1 MGAFRRALALALAA
15 SLALGAAAC
24 DALLGLGDYQSA
36 ACVGNDCPD
45 AGRDTGSDV
54 DIDQDAGGA
63 TDDAAPDAS
72 TAPTDASVDGGPT
85 PFERWAHWTMPNP
98 DASIGGDSSAPLP
111 HPMAYDAGGSGS
123 VFDVRT
129 QLTWEKDGS
138 TAASDY
144 ATAARHCAVQGM
156 RLPTRIELV
165 SLVDFTQSPS
175 IDSSVFT
182 GTQSAPY
189 WTSSPVATGAGG
201 DASVAYWTV
210 DFTHGL
216 VGNDPNVQGKYV
228 RCVGMTPW

>member
-1 MGAFRRALALALAA
+1 MA

-24 DALLGLGDYQSA
+24 DALLGLGQYQSV
-36 ACVGNDCPD
+36 ACVGSDCPPD
-45 AGRDTGSDV
+45 AAADTGTDV
-54 DIDQDAGGA
+54 NIDQDAGSMS
-63 TDDAAPDAS
+63 DDAPPDTSSLPPPDAS
-72 TAPTDASVDGGPT
+72 DEGGP
-85 PFERWAHWTMPNP
+85 PLFERWAHWPMPNP
-98 DASIGGDSSAPLP
+98 DASIGGDSSTPLP
-111 HPMAYDAGGSGS
+111 NPMAYDAGGSGP
-123 VFDVRT
+123 VYDART
-129 QLTWEKDGS
+129 KLTWEKDGS

-144 ATAARHCAVQGM
+144 TTAAEHCTKQGK

-189 WTSSPVATGAGG
+189 WTSSPVALDAGA

-216 VGNDPNVQGKYV
+216 VGDDPNVQGRYV
-228 RCVGMTPW
+228 RCVGVTPW